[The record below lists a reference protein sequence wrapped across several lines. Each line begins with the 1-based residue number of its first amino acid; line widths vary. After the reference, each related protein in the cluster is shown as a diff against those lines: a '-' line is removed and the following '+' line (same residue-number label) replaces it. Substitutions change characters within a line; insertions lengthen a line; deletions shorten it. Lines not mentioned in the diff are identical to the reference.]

1 MPEAFESWEMLISIW
16 RQGGG
21 VRMLFEL
28 PVDILGIQ
36 DCPRKAATLPTFLQD
51 LSLEE
56 GGSP

>member
-1 MPEAFESWEMLISIW
+1 MPEAVESWEMLISMW

-21 VRMLFEL
+21 ARMLFEL
-28 PVDILGIQ
+28 PVDILGTQ
-36 DCPRKAATLPTFLQD
+36 GCPRKAATLPTSLQD